1 MIKEYQSYAES
12 IGVKLP
18 KTDAPAPILYMSSMI
33 DQGIS
38 LESYAESIGVKL
50 PKTDAPAPTLYVS
63 SMIDQGIS
71 LESYAESIGVKLPK
85 VSNQD
90 SSKFFLVNSIE
101 EFSSNL
107 LEIKP
112 PKLNST
118 EIILVVTFPFAIYVL
133 LIAEGRV
140 RPPNQPKIPQYA
152 SFYFVLV
159 CYVFGTFSTPFSI
172 GQSYWGTAYA
182 EMDNSTDNSID
193 STDITNPEYIS
204 VNLID
209 EEESAASPIQN
220 ATLTETDNVADWII
234 MQSPKHYTVSVSE
247 GLNVGDGSSNESQ
260 EINEPA
266 VSQTSS
272 PSANSTNTQLSESIS
287 FFDYTTH
294 DQQTTVSSA
303 TTNTQLS
310 ESISFFDYATYDQQ
324 TTVSSATTNTQLSES
339 ISFFDYATHES
350 FIISEGI
357 INLSEQIEFSDS
369 TDGLSG
375 IPHVKIS
382 EHITFET
389 ELETI
394 HYTPLRETVEI
405 QEDLSINAQVAING
419 ISEIT
424 ISEYVQFSE
433 KIAIKAPTVVI
444 LESIQFSESLQNQLV
459 LVPLEDIPY
468 LELLPQDSVL
478 ILNGTTNV
486 VADQNIA
493 NTTNTLTISAW
504 INPEFNAGSPQYTIV
519 SKEYSFDLYLTNIL
533 EPARTTG
540 FSVFDGAQWKTV
552 TGNTVLD
559 ERWHHVVASVDG
571 SNIALYVDGLLEGEI
586 KLEDGITIQQSQI
599 TSDDSDIIIGAYVN
613 TVNEA
618 PTSENKFAGT
628 ITSVDVYTRAL
639 TAEQIYQKY
648 QMDMQE
654 FYKSVSLYETVQV
667 DGDVYNES
675 PLYVMLDE
683 ILVLYEFTSED
694 VDEKTFA
701 DDPFHVILDEIL
713 VLYEFTSEDVN
724 FQDNEDTTNTLTIS
738 AWVNPEF
745 NAGNPQYTIVSKEY
759 SFDLYLTNILEPA
772 RTTGFSVFDGAQ
784 WKTVTGNTVLDERWH
799 HVVASVDGSNIALY
813 VDGLLEGETRS

>member
-1 MIKEYQSYAES
+1 EI
-12 IGVKLP
+12 KLP
-18 KTDAPAPILYMSSMI
+18 
-33 DQGIS
+33 
-38 LESYAESIGVKL
+38 
-50 PKTDAPAPTLYVS
+50 TL
-63 SMIDQGIS
+63 D
-71 LESYAESIGVKLPK
+71 
-85 VSNQD
+85 
-90 SSKFFLVNSIE
+90 
-101 EFSSNL
+101 
-107 LEIKP
+107 
-112 PKLNST
+112 ST
-118 EIILVVTFPFAIYVL
+118 EIALVVTFPFAIYVL
-133 LIAEGRV
+133 LIAEGVV
-140 RPPNQPKIPQYA
+140 RPPKPAKIPQSA
-152 SFYFVLV
+152 SFYCIFVF
-159 CYVFGTFSTPFSI
+159 YVFTTFSTPFAI
-172 GQSYWGTAYA
+172 GNSYWGTAFA
-182 EMDNSTDNSID
+182 EMDNSTDNSTDI
-193 STDITNPEYIS
+193 TDITNPEYVS
-204 VNLID
+204 TNLIID
-209 EEESAASPIQN
+209 LESAASPIQN
-220 ATLTETDNVADWII
+220 ATLTETDNVAD
-234 MQSPKHYTVSVSE
+234 SDGPKHYTVSVSE
-247 GLNVGDGSSNESQ
+247 GLSVGDGSSNESQ

-272 PSANSTNTQLSESIS
+272 PSANSTNTHLLESIS
-287 FFDYTTH
+287 FFDYVTH

-303 TTNTQLS
+303 TTNTQIS
-310 ESISFFDYATYDQQ
+310 ESISFFDYATHDQQ
-324 TTVSSATTNTQLSES
+324 TTVSSAITNTQLSES

-394 HYTPLRETVEI
+394 HYTPLRETVKI
-405 QEDLSINAQVAING
+405 QEDLSIDAQVSING

-493 NTTNTLTISAW
+493 NTTSTLTISAW

-552 TGNTVLD
+552 SGSTALD

-618 PTSENKFAGT
+618 PTSKNKFTGT
-628 ITSVDVYTRAL
+628 ITSANIYSRAL
-639 TAEQIYQKY
+639 TAEQVYQKY

-667 DGDVYNES
+667 NGDVYNES

-694 VDEKTFA
+694 V
-701 DDPFHVILDEIL
+701 
-713 VLYEFTSEDVN
+713 N
-724 FQDNEDTTNTLTIS
+724 
-738 AWVNPEF
+738 
-745 NAGNPQYTIVSKEY
+745 
-759 SFDLYLTNILEPA
+759 
-772 RTTGFSVFDGAQ
+772 
-784 WKTVTGNTVLDERWH
+784 
-799 HVVASVDGSNIALY
+799 
-813 VDGLLEGETRS
+813 

>member
-1 MIKEYQSYAES
+1 
-12 IGVKLP
+12 VKLP
-18 KTDAPAPILYMSSMI
+18 KTDAPASILSM
-33 DQGIS
+33 
-38 LESYAESIGVKL
+38 
-50 PKTDAPAPTLYVS
+50 S

-107 LEIKP
+107 LEIQP

-140 RPPNQPKIPQYA
+140 RPPNQRKMERYT

-159 CYVFGTFSTPFSI
+159 IYLFGTFSTPFSI
-172 GQSYWGTAYA
+172 GQSYWGTAYG
-182 EMDNSTDNSID
+182 EMDNSTDNSTN

-204 VNLID
+204 VNLTD

-234 MQSPKHYTVSVSE
+234 MPSPKHYTISISE
-247 GLNVGDGSSNESQ
+247 GLGVGDGSPNESQ

-272 PSANSTNTQLSESIS
+272 PSANS
-287 FFDYTTH
+287 
-294 DQQTTVSSA
+294 
-303 TTNTQLS
+303 
-310 ESISFFDYATYDQQ
+310 
-324 TTVSSATTNTQLSES
+324 TNTQLSES

-369 TDGLSG
+369 ADGLSG
-375 IPHVKIS
+375 IPPVKIS

-405 QEDLSINAQVAING
+405 QEDLSIDAQVAING

-493 NTTNTLTISAW
+493 NTTSTLTISAW
-504 INPEFNAGSPQYTIV
+504 VNPEFNVGSPQYTIV

-533 EPARTTG
+533 EHELLGSQFLTAHSGRLLPAIQYLMR
-540 FSVFDGAQWKTV
+540 
-552 TGNTVLD
+552 
-559 ERWHHVVASVDG
+559 
-571 SNIALYVDGLLEGEI
+571 
-586 KLEDGITIQQSQI
+586 DGITWLHQ
-599 TSDDSDIIIGAYVN
+599 
-613 TVNEA
+613 
-618 PTSENKFAGT
+618 
-628 ITSVDVYTRAL
+628 
-639 TAEQIYQKY
+639 
-648 QMDMQE
+648 
-654 FYKSVSLYETVQV
+654 
-667 DGDVYNES
+667 
-675 PLYVMLDE
+675 
-683 ILVLYEFTSED
+683 
-694 VDEKTFA
+694 
-701 DDPFHVILDEIL
+701 
-713 VLYEFTSEDVN
+713 
-724 FQDNEDTTNTLTIS
+724 
-738 AWVNPEF
+738 
-745 NAGNPQYTIVSKEY
+745 
-759 SFDLYLTNILEPA
+759 
-772 RTTGFSVFDGAQ
+772 
-784 WKTVTGNTVLDERWH
+784 
-799 HVVASVDGSNIALY
+799 
-813 VDGLLEGETRS
+813 